1 MCFSLEDKLLAMK
14 HNLESRPVTGKTVM
28 DKTVTG
34 KTVTDKNAI
43 AFLTNPTQHRYLE
56 CFMGSESTMAQAAAR
71 LGEPLQR
78 IFRKVRRMLELGLIE
93 QTHLET
99 RVGRSIRYYRT
110 TSDQFFIPFSDRSFE
125 EILLESNLNFE
136 RRFVT
141 HVAAQW
147 LKYASNNQGWGTTYV
162 RGPHGRLITRAPVAQ
177 PQTPVPEPP
186 NVLSS
191 FTQWKLNPDD
201 AAELFTDLTALLQR
215 YDAKDGSGS
224 QAFLVRVAMGPASD
238 RT

>member
-1 MCFSLEDKLLAMK
+1 M
-14 HNLESRPVTGKTVM
+14 
-28 DKTVTG
+28 
-34 KTVTDKNAI
+34 
-43 AFLTNPTQHRYLE
+43 TNE
-56 CFMGSESTMAQAAAR
+56 CTMARAAER
-71 LGEPLQR
+71 LDAPLQR
-78 IFRKVRRMLELGLIE
+78 VFRKVRQMLKLGLIE

-99 RVGRSIRYYRT
+99 RVGRSIRHYRAVA
-110 TSDQFFIPFSDRSFE
+110 DQFFIPFSDKSFE

-141 HVAAQW
+141 ALATQW
-147 LKYASNNQGWGTTYV
+147 LEYATNNQGWGTTYFQ
-162 RGPHGRLITRAPVAQ
+162 GPNGRLVTRAPVHLQ

-201 AAELFTDLTALLQR
+201 AAALFRDLTALLER
-215 YDAKDGSGS
+215 YETRNGSGS
-224 QAFLVRVAMGPASD
+224 QPFLVRVAMSPAPD

>member
-1 MCFSLEDKLLAMK
+1 MGFSLEDKLLAMK
-14 HNLESRPVTGKTVM
+14 HNLESRA
-28 DKTVTG
+28 VTG

-43 AFLTNPTQHRYLE
+43 VFLINPDHHRHLE
-56 CFMGSESTMAQAAAR
+56 CFMGSESTMATAAER
-71 LGEPLQR
+71 LGESLQR

-93 QTHLET
+93 QTRLET
-99 RVGRSIRYYRT
+99 RVGRSIRYYQT
-110 TSDQFFIPFSDRSFE
+110 VADQFFIPFSDRSFE

-141 HVAAQW
+141 HVTAQW
-147 LKYASNNQGWGTTYV
+147 LKYATNNQGWGTTYA
-162 RGPHGRLITRAPVAQ
+162 RGPHGRLVTRAPVHAQ

-191 FTQWKLNPDD
+191 FTEWKLNPDD
-201 AAELFTDLTALLQR
+201 ATALLEDLTAVLER
-215 YDAKDGSGS
+215 YDAKNGSGS
-224 QAFLVRVAMGPASD
+224 QAFLVRVAMSPAMD